1 MTKPVT
7 PALAPTVVALVR
19 TAAAIAKGGDDLVR
33 RRMVAA
39 LAADVPKAWMEELLL
54 QSFLNAGY
62 PLSLA
67 AFGIWRELAGPLVDP
82 GEPLDHKQHAAW
94 EDRGADACAVVYGR
108 SYQKLLVNLKGLH
121 PAVVR
126 LVIVDAYG
134 KVLARP
140 GLDVRVR
147 ELCTLAAIAML
158 NAPRQLVAHFRGA
171 LNHGWTRDDVDAVL
185 ALLEEDLGA
194 ERALKTWELWSEV
207 RERKAEEKR
216 SK

>member
-1 MTKPVT
+1 MPKPVT
-7 PALAPTVVALVR
+7 SALTPPVVALVR
-19 TAAAIAKGGDDLVR
+19 TAAAIARGGDELVR

-39 LAADVPKAWMEELLL
+39 LAAEVPKAWMEELLL

-67 AFGIWRELAGPLVDP
+67 AFGIWRELAGPLADA
-82 GEPLDHKQHAAW
+82 GEPLDHRQHAVW
-94 EDRGADACAVVYGR
+94 EARGADACAVVYGR
-108 SYQKLLVNLKGLH
+108 SYQKLLVKLRALH
-121 PAVVR
+121 PAVAR

-158 NAPRQLVAHFRGA
+158 NAPRQLAAHFRGA

-194 ERALKTWELWSEV
+194 ERALAVWELWAEV
-207 RERKAEEKR
+207 RERKTDEKR
-216 SK
+216 ST